1 MPDRMLVFKLLIFNS
16 FLFIIDSG
24 MDGYVRVISF
34 PHLLLLYIF
43 SLTDVIFIGYLFM
56 KAKRTRETEETKKYF
71 KNSKGYT
78 CLEHNLY
85 DMGYIEATAHFGLQH
100 NMTLDEVEDE

>member
-16 FLFIIDSG
+16 FLFVIDSG
-24 MDGYVRVISF
+24 MDGYVRAISF

-43 SLTDVIFIGYLFM
+43 SLTDVVFIGYLFM
-56 KAKRTRETEETKKYF
+56 RAKQSKETIEAKKYF
-71 KNSKGYT
+71 KNSRGYT
-78 CLEHNLY
+78 CIEHHLH
-85 DMGYIEATAHFGLQH
+85 DMSYIEATSHFGLEH